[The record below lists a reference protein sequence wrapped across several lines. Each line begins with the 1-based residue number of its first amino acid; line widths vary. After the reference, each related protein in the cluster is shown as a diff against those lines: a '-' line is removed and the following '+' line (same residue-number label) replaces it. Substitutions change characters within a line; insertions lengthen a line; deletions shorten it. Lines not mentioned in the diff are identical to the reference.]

1 MNVVKVH
8 IYGSDERIVNC
19 ARVSFNKSARN
30 YSIQKNVNLIKYLYT
45 HKHYSPFEHC
55 VIFIEKDLEFPLENI
70 YQSYETK
77 FLDLIENSNT
87 LFHIFIEL
95 RKSIG
100 NFSPIFYSVNKEKRK
115 EFIVLTLRTYF
126 QSIMDND
133 NIDKSLKFLI
143 ENAIREKLP
152 ATYRVLKGI
161 NDLVDFSFDKEKE
174 SIYTEKVFDRYRVK
188 LIDYTNFGID
198 MDYYTFYVEAP
209 IFVARQ
215 WFRHRFGNFNE
226 ISRRY
231 VDYNIEFFMV
241 DYFRKRD
248 KNKKQGSK
256 DEVNEFNGIAKFL
269 VKVNNFITHSIYKLL
284 LNMDIPPEQARM
296 VLPQNLITKFY
307 WTVPRVSLENFLK
320 LRSDENSQKEIREYA
335 DIIKKLMHGIK

>member
-1 MNVVKVH
+1 MSSTKIR

-19 ARVSFNKSARN
+19 ARVSFNKDARN
-30 YSIQKNVNLIKYLYT
+30 YSIDKNINLIRYLYT

-55 VIFIEKDLEFPLENI
+55 VIFIEKDLNFPLENI
-70 YQSYETK
+70 YQLYETK
-77 FLDLIENSNT
+77 FFDLIKNNDT
-87 LFHIFIEL
+87 LLHTFLQI
-95 RKSIG
+95 RKSID
-100 NFSPIFYSVNKEKRK
+100 NFSPIFYSINKENHK
-115 EFIVLTLRTYF
+115 EYIVLTLRTYF
-126 QSIMDND
+126 QSIMDNS
-133 NIDKSLKFLI
+133 NVDKNLKYLI

-152 ATYRVLKGI
+152 ATYHILKGI
-161 NDLVDFSFDKEKE
+161 NDAVGFSFDYKKEN
-174 SIYTEKVFDRYRVK
+174 IYVEKVFDVYRVK
-188 LIDYTNFGID
+188 LIDYTEFGID
-198 MDYYTFYVEAP
+198 MDYYTFYIETP

-231 VDYNIEFFMV
+231 VDYDLEFFTP

-256 DEVNEFNGIAKFL
+256 DEVNEFSSIAKIL

-284 LNMDIPPEQARM
+284 LNMNVPPEQARI

-307 WTVPRVSLENFLK
+307 WTVPKISLKNFLE
-320 LRSDENSQKEIREYA
+320 LRTDENSQKEIREYA
-335 DIIKKLMHGIK
+335 EVIKTLIDRN

>member
-1 MNVVKVH
+1 MSIVKIH

-19 ARVSFNKSARN
+19 ARVSFNKNARN
-30 YSIQKNVNLIKYLYT
+30 FSIEKNVNLIRYLYT

-55 VIFIEKDLEFPLENI
+55 VIFIEKDLNFTLENI
-70 YQSYETK
+70 YQLYETK
-77 FLDLIENSNT
+77 FFDLIEDNDT
-87 LFHIFIEL
+87 LLHTFLQI
-95 RKSIG
+95 RKSID
-100 NFSPIFYSVNKEKRK
+100 NFSPIFYSVNKEKHK

-126 QSIMDND
+126 QSIMNNN
-133 NIDKSLKFLI
+133 NIDESLKFLI

-152 ATYRVLKGI
+152 ATYYILKGI
-161 NDLVDFSFDKEKE
+161 NDIVDFSFDYGKE
-174 SIYTEKVFDRYRVK
+174 SVYMEKVFDKYKVK

-198 MDYYTFYVEAP
+198 MDYYTFYIEVP

-231 VDYNIEFFMV
+231 VDYDLEFFIP

-248 KNKKQGSK
+248 KSKKQGSK
-256 DEVNEFNGIAKFL
+256 DEVNEFNSIAKIL
-269 VKVNNFITHSIYKLL
+269 VKVNNFITHGIYKLL
-284 LNMDIPPEQARM
+284 LSMSIPPEQARM

-307 WTVPRVSLENFLK
+307 WTVPKVSLENFLR
-320 LRSDENSQKEIREYA
+320 LRTEETSQKEIREYA
-335 DIIKKLMHGIK
+335 EVIKKLIYAF